1 MDPAPDFGAR
11 GAWQSA
17 VEQLNPAS
25 PTCFGARGDSG
36 RADDF
41 RDDDQHRP
49 MPRERFFSG
58 LEQAGRADRG
68 RGLQEERRMAS
79 GVECDPQ
86 TVPPE
91 WETWWNG
98 GRLQVVAGQWQ
109 RPSRDGAMGCRRTD
123 LGRTTLALFR
133 LGGGCAH
140 PASTPERRQRLD
152 QRTRDRPPE

>member
-79 GVECDPQ
+79 GVERDPQ

-91 WETWWNG
+91 WETWWHG
-98 GRLQVVAGQWQ
+98 GRVQGVAGEWQ
-109 RPSRDGAMGCRRTD
+109 RPGPGRGMGWRRAAA
-123 LGRTTLALFR
+123 GWWAPAPFPPWA
-133 LGGGCAH
+133 GWAH
-140 PASTPERRQRLD
+140 PG
-152 QRTRDRPPE
+152 